1 LKINQKSLLAAEIRK
16 ELADH
21 EFRREATSK
30 RAAIEGT
37 ISAIKRGQGASKLSV
52 RGQIKCTLVM
62 GFKTIAHNFQQLKKY
77 FALKAKEE
85 SAAKIKVSLFQ
96 GVSVPT

>member
-1 LKINQKSLLAAEIRK
+1 MKINQKSLLAAGIRK

-37 ISAIKRGQGASKLSV
+37 MSAIKRGRGASKLSV
-52 RGQIKCTLVM
+52 RGQVKSTLVM
-62 GFKTIAHNFQQLKKY
+62 GFKAIAHNFQQFKKF

-85 SAAKIKVSLFQ
+85 NDAKIKAFLLQ